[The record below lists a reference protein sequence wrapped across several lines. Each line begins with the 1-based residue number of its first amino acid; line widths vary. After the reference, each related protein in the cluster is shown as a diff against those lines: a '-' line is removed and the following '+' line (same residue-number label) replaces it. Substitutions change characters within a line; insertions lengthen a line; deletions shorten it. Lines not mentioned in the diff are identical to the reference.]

1 MILIDARA
9 SEHVITMVINTII
22 PGMIMMLLINDPRY
36 DHDNNPRYHQRAS
49 EQHQAKEEDAEEP
62 RICCYGGDCHDDRHD
77 YDDFM
82 MIVTMIRMIV
92 MIL

>member
-1 MILIDARA
+1 MI
-9 SEHVITMVINTII
+9 II
-22 PGMIMMLLINDPRY
+22 PGMIMMLFINNPRY
-36 DHDNNPRYHQRAS
+36 DHDNDPRYHQRAS

-77 YDDFM
+77 NHDFM
-82 MIVTMIRMIV
+82 MIMMIV

>member
-22 PGMIMMLLINDPRY
+22 PGMIMMLFINDPRY

-62 RICCYGGDCHDDRHD
+62 RICCYGGDCHG
-77 YDDFM
+77 FM
-82 MIVTMIRMIV
+82 LIIKIIV

>member
-36 DHDNNPRYHQRAS
+36 DHDNNPRYDH
-49 EQHQAKEEDAEEP
+49 DNNP
-62 RICCYGGDCHDDRHD
+62 RYDHNNNPRYDHDNNPRYDHD
-77 YDDFM
+77 
-82 MIVTMIRMIV
+82 VV
-92 MIL
+92 H